1 MSPTRRI
8 RDASSGN
15 ATPISNAV
23 IVLVILATLTFLV
36 YAGKV
41 NGDAYVS
48 IASGLAGALIARQS
62 FSAGSKATTDPP
74 PDA

>member
-1 MSPTRRI
+1 MRKTIGR
-8 RDASSGN
+8 ATEGN
-15 ATPISNAV
+15 ATPITNAV

-62 FSAGSKATTDPP
+62 FNAGSKATSDSP